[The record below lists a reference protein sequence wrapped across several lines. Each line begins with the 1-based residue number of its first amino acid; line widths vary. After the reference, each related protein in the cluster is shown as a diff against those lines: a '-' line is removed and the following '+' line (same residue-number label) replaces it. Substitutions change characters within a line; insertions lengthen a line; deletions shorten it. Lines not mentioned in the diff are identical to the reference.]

1 MGMKTGDFPDLFKQ
15 SPGTEHHQ
23 AVRTKIIGDT
33 VSVSHDSEYAK
44 VAERVAEKAA
54 RQETQSRS
62 DKKAEKAR
70 TENIDRLTEM
80 RHLRYEVI
88 QDADLVQISVINS
101 EDGTVIRKVPPDKV
115 VSFAQKVKEKRDR
128 RRRRLD
134 LMA

>member
-1 MGMKTGDFPDLFKQ
+1 MKTGDFPDLFKQ

>member
-1 MGMKTGDFPDLFKQ
+1 MKTGDFPDLFKQ

-128 RRRRLD
+128 RRCRLD